1 MLNLRLFVDSIPKNA
16 RMMTSDDLREMTI
29 SDAGD
34 IPQEAERSKKAKKKG
49 RRLGVSRSGA
59 RSRRQ

>member
-1 MLNLRLFVDSIPKNA
+1 MVISERSN
-16 RMMTSDDLREMTI
+16 EMTI

-34 IPQEAERSKKAKKKG
+34 LIQKTEKGKRVKKKG

-59 RSRRQ
+59 RSRRRES